1 MRAID
6 AVVAGQP
13 APATHHKPYAQIAD
27 MKFTDLFIKR
37 PVLAATVSL
46 LILVL
51 GLRAVT
57 SLPIRQYPKT
67 ESATI
72 VVQTVYYGANAQ
84 TMAGFI
90 TQPLEQ
96 AIAQAQGIDY
106 MTSSSTPG
114 VSLITAT
121 LRLNYDGN
129 KALTEISALVNS
141 VKNQLPQQAQQ
152 PVITLQTGE
161 QVASMYLGFSS
172 KTLPSNKITDYLTR
186 VVQPQLSAVEG
197 VQSAEII
204 GARTFALRAWLDPV
218 KMAAH
223 GVTATDVNQ
232 ALAANN
238 FLSAIGTT
246 KGQMVSVNLTAA
258 TDLHTVDEFKNLV
271 VKADGADIVRLR
283 DVADVTLGAESYNTD
298 FSFDGQPTV
307 AIGIKAAPDANVL
320 DVIGRVRR
328 LFPQIQSQ
336 LPTGLSGRIAY
347 DGTDFIRAS
356 IDEVV
361 KTLAE
366 TLIIVTV
373 VIFLFLG
380 TLRSVLIPVLAM
392 PLSLIG
398 AFVVMLILGYSINLL
413 TLLALVLAI
422 GLVVDDA
429 IIVVENVDR
438 HMKDAHSPFKAA
450 LLAARE
456 LASPIIAMTIVLIAV
471 YVPVG
476 FQGGLTGALFTEFA
490 FTLAGAVVISAIVA
504 LTLSPMLCS
513 KVLRESDHRKPFVKR
528 IDKVSNWVRDRY
540 RRTLHSSLDTWLV
553 AIVFGALILAGN
565 VYLFRTASSELAP
578 QEDQGIVLA
587 QTQGPPDATITQMDL
602 YTRQIFDV
610 AKSLPE
616 YTHTFQFTGM
626 GAVNSGFSGIM
637 LKPWGERSRSAT
649 EIQQAIQPKL
659 DGIAGARMAVFQ
671 FPSLP
676 GAFGMPVQFVIKTTE
691 PLQNLDDVAQQV
703 LAKAQASG
711 MFFFVDSDLKIDQP
725 QATVTLDRDKV
736 AALGLTQQSVGAAL
750 SAALGG
756 NYVNYFSISGRAYRV
771 ISQVAQVDRLNPA
784 QLENYYI
791 KTPTGG
797 MIPASTVAH
806 LTYQTVPESIN
817 HFQQL
822 NSATI
827 SGVIVPGV
835 SLGSAL
841 AFMQDTLKQVAPTG
855 YTADYAGESRQ
866 FQQES
871 GGFLFTLLF
880 AIVIVFL
887 ALSAQFESFRDPLVI
902 LVAVPMATFGALLFI
917 NLGLSTLNIYTE
929 VGLVTLVG
937 LISKHGILMVEF
949 ANQLQRE
956 HGLSKREAI
965 EEAATVRLRPI
976 LMTTL
981 AMVLGVVP
989 LVFAGGAGA
998 AGRHDMGLVIFTGL
1012 SIGTLFTL
1020 FVVPAVYLVLGENHK
1035 AERSEGDEDP
1045 EILPPPQPAE

>member
-1 MRAID
+1 
-6 AVVAGQP
+6 
-13 APATHHKPYAQIAD
+13 

-72 VVQTVYYGANAQ
+72 TVQTAYFGADAQ

-106 MTSSSTPG
+106 LTSQSTPG

-129 KALTEISALVNS
+129 RALTEISALVNS

-161 QVASMYLGFSS
+161 QVASLYMGFYST
-172 KTLPSNKITDYLTR
+172 TLPTNQVTDYLTR
-186 VVQPQLSAVEG
+186 VVQPQLNAVEG
-197 VQSAEII
+197 VQNAQILGGRI
-204 GARTFALRAWLDPV
+204 FALRAWLDPV

-223 GVTATDVNQ
+223 GVTASDVNT

-238 FLSAIGTT
+238 YLSAIGNT

-271 VKADGADIVRLR
+271 VKANGNDIVRLR
-283 DVADVTLGAESYNTD
+283 DVANVTLGAEDYNTS
-298 FSFDGQPTV
+298 FAFDGKPTV
-307 AIGIKAAPDANVL
+307 AIGINAAPDANVL
-320 DVIGRVRR
+320 DVIAGVRKV
-328 LFPQIQSQ
+328 FPTIQSQ
-336 LPTGLSGRIAY
+336 LPAGITAKIVY
-347 DGTDFIRAS
+347 DGTDYIRTS
-356 IDEVV
+356 IEEVV
-361 KTLAE
+361 QTLAE
-366 TLIIVTV
+366 TLVIVAV

-380 TLRSVLIPVLAM
+380 TLRSLLIPLIAM

-398 AFVVMLILGYSINLL
+398 AFLVMLVLGYSINLL

-438 HMKDAHSPFKAA
+438 HMKEHASPLQSA

-456 LASPIIAMTIVLIAV
+456 LAAPIIAMTVVLIAV
-471 YVPVG
+471 YVPIG
-476 FQGGLTGALFTEFA
+476 FEGGLTGALFTEFA
-490 FTLAGAVVISAIVA
+490 FTLAGAVVISAIIA

-513 KVLRESDHRKPFVKR
+513 RTLRESDHQKPFVKR
-528 IDKVSNWVRDRY
+528 IDKVADWIRDRY
-540 RRTLHSSLDTWLV
+540 RRMLHSSLDTWVV
-553 AIVFGALILAGN
+553 AIVFGVLILLGN
-565 VYLFRTASSELAP
+565 VYLFKTSKSELAP

-587 QTQGPPDATITQMDL
+587 QTQGAPNATITQMEL
-602 YTRQIFDV
+602 YSKQVFDI

-616 YTHTFQFTGM
+616 YTNIFQFNGM
-626 GAVNSGFSGIM
+626 GAVNSGFAGIM
-637 LKPWGERSRSAT
+637 LKPWGDRSRSASQ
-649 EIQQAIQPKL
+649 IQQAIQPKL
-659 DGIAGARMAVFQ
+659 NDIAGAQMAVFQ

-676 GAFGMPVQFVIKTTE
+676 GAFGLPVQFVIKTTE
-691 PLQNLDDVAQQV
+691 PLQNLDEVSKAV
-703 LAKAQASG
+703 VAKAQASG
-711 MFFFVDSDLKIDQP
+711 MFFFVNSDLKIDQP

-736 AALGLTQQSVGAAL
+736 AALGMTQQSVGAAL

-771 ISQVAQVDRLNPA
+771 ISQVAQVDRLNPS
-784 QLENYYI
+784 QLDNYYI
-791 KTPTGG
+791 KTPGG
-797 MIPASTVAH
+797 QMIPASTVAH
-806 LTYQTVPESIN
+806 LTYQTVPESID

-827 SGVIVPGV
+827 GGVIAPGV
-835 SLGSAL
+835 SLGQAL
-841 AFMQDTLKQVAPTG
+841 QFLNTTLAQVAPAG
-855 YTADYAGESRQ
+855 YTADYAGQSRQ
-866 FQQES
+866 FHQES
-871 GGFLFTLLF
+871 GGFLVTLLF
-880 AIVIVFL
+880 AIIIVFL

-917 NLGLSTLNIYTE
+917 NLGLATLNIYTE

-937 LISKHGILMVEF
+937 LISKHGILMVQF
-949 ANQLQRE
+949 ANDAQRL
-956 HGLSKREAI
+956 HGMSKREAI
-965 EEAATVRLRPI
+965 EEAAAVRLRPI

-989 LVFAGGAGA
+989 LVAAAGAGA
-998 AGRHDMGLVIFTGL
+998 AGRHNMGLVIFTGL

-1020 FVVPAVYLVLGENHK
+1020 FVVPAVYLVLGQDHHARN
-1035 AERSEGDEDP
+1035 AESNDIDALP
-1045 EILPPPQPAE
+1045 EPEPQLH